1 MTNDSFGFSLPLIGQ
16 VAKIMICLVH
26 QIGFEFRSLKSRSVA
41 FCDEQKCHSRGAP
54 APVTF
59 LSFSFIC
66 KCGPKLLS
74 WHRCGVN
81 TKSFGAPPSLFKVME
96 TEKGRLCTTYKRIV
110 PGRVLHKNESTG
122 ALQRDRACLKCLH
135 ETYNQHVC

>member
-1 MTNDSFGFSLPLIGQ
+1 MTNDSFGLSFSLIGQ

-41 FCDEQKCHSRGAP
+41 FCDEQKCHSRGTP

-96 TEKGRLCTTYKRIV
+96 TEKGRLCTSNASYPDEFFTTNPMKSHNTPIYRNNIR
-110 PGRVLHKNESTG
+110 PSI
-122 ALQRDRACLKCLH
+122 
-135 ETYNQHVC
+135 